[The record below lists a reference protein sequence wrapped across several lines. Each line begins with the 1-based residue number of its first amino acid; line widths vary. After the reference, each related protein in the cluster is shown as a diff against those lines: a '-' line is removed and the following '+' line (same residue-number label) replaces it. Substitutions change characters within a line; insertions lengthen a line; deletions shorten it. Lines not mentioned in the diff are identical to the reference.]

1 MIRWDEKL
9 EYDINRWKAKL
20 SSLSSGKIDKYKYL
34 KDEEILHSDER
45 RVIEQ
50 AKFTYSF
57 LCKSFKKQIKTIE
70 DQGEKYRRL
79 KRTTNN

>member
-20 SSLSSGKIDKYKYL
+20 SALSSGKIDKYKYL

-45 RVIEQ
+45 RVIKQ

-70 DQGEKYRRL
+70 DQEEKNRRL
-79 KRTTNN
+79 KGTRNN